1 MICGS
6 MPGMSDGKH
15 ANTALLFCRKA
26 VSSTFSFVLRPVEL
40 STLSPSLDR
49 IDLVDTSH
57 RDWVT
62 DFLVLGGYDGVDL
75 ANPWFTQDAIVRGD
89 FVDDHECLS
98 TDH

>member
-1 MICGS
+1 M
-6 MPGMSDGKH
+6 
-15 ANTALLFCRKA
+15 
-26 VSSTFSFVLRPVEL
+26 
-40 STLSPSLDR
+40 SPSLDR
-49 IDLVDTSH
+49 VDLVDTSP

-98 TDH
+98 ADHWQGVDIELYSSHSDRGSSFEAGQQPS